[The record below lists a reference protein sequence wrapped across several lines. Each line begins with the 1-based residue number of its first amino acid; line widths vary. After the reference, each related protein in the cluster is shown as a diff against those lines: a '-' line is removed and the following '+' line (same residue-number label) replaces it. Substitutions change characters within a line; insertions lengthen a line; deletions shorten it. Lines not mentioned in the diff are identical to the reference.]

1 MGDILNC
8 RDTSNASVQN
18 TSNAS
23 KNQNEFSN
31 TDAHG
36 EINHADTRG
45 ASLRGLPQRKSPRA
59 KWHDYAGAEYFI
71 TICTKNRKLLFG
83 EIKNGAIQLTEIG
96 KCLKKQIEITEQ
108 LRDGDVLIP
117 LYCIMPNHVH
127 LIVILQSTRR
137 DASNASVQNAS
148 NASDNQNEFSNTD
161 AHGEINHADARGASL
176 QRFGPQSDNLG
187 AVVRGIK
194 SAVTKYAN
202 ENGMD
207 FAWQSRY
214 YDHIV
219 RNQHDM
225 NRIAEYIEN
234 NPAKWELDCFYQK
247 NKCLV
252 RLS

>member
-1 MGDILNC
+1 MESNSLIC
-8 RDTSNASVQN
+8 RDASNASDQN
-18 TSNAS
+18 ESNAS
-23 KNQNEFSN
+23 ESQFAMEYA
-31 TDAHG
+31 DARG
-36 EINHADTRG
+36 EINHADARG

-96 KCLKKQIEITEQ
+96 ECLKRQIEMTEQ
-108 LRDGDVLIP
+108 LRKGDVLIP

-137 DASNASVQNAS
+137 DASNASDQNAS
-148 NASDNQNEFSNTD
+148 NASENQNEFSNAD
-161 AHGEINHADARGASL
+161 ARGEINYADARGASL

-202 ENGMD
+202 ENGID

-247 NKCLV
+247 
-252 RLS
+252 S

>member
-1 MGDILNC
+1 MEIHHLIC
-8 RDTSNASVQN
+8 RDASNASVQN
-18 TSNAS
+18 VSNVFE
-23 KNQNEFSN
+23 NQIATEFA
-31 TDAHG
+31 DARG
-36 EINHADTRG
+36 EINHADARG
-45 ASLRGLPQRKSPRA
+45 ASLQQRLPQRKSPRA

-96 KCLKKQIEITEQ
+96 ECLKRQIEITEQ
-108 LRDGDVLIP
+108 LRKGDVLIP

-137 DASNASVQNAS
+137 DASNASAQNTS
-148 NASDNQNEFSNTD
+148 NASDNQNEFSNAD
-161 AHGEINHADARGASL
+161 VQGEINYADARGASL
-176 QRFGPQSDNLG
+176 QMFGPQSYNLG

-194 SAVTKYAN
+194 SSVTKYAN
-202 ENGMD
+202 ENGID

-234 NPAKWELDCFYQK
+234 NPAKWELDCFYK
-247 NKCLV
+247 K
-252 RLS
+252 S

>member
-1 MGDILNC
+1 MESHHLIC
-8 RDTSNASVQN
+8 RDASNASVQD
-18 TSNAS
+18 TSNMPD
-23 KNQNEFSN
+23 NQNELSN
-31 TDAHG
+31 EDA
-36 EINHADTRG
+36 RG
-45 ASLRGLPQRKSPRA
+45 ASLQLPQRKSPRA

-96 KCLKKQIEITEQ
+96 ECLKRQIEITEQ
-108 LRDGDVLIP
+108 LRKGDVLIP

-127 LIVILQSTRR
+127 LIVIWQSTRR
-137 DASNASVQNAS
+137 DASNASAQNAL
-148 NASDNQNEFSNTD
+148 NVSDNQNELSNAD
-161 AHGEINHADARGASL
+161 ARGEINHADARGEDARGASL

-202 ENGMD
+202 ENGID

-247 NKCLV
+247 
-252 RLS
+252 S

>member
-1 MGDILNC
+1 MLSSEYNR
-8 RDTSNASVQN
+8 RDASNASE
-18 TSNAS
+18 
-23 KNQNEFSN
+23 NQNGFSN
-31 TDAHG
+31 TGTCG
-36 EINHADTRG
+36 EINQADARG
-45 ASLRGLPQRKSPRA
+45 ASLQLPQRKSPRA

-96 KCLKKQIEITEQ
+96 ECLKKQIEITEQ
-108 LRDGDVLIP
+108 LRKGDVLIP
-117 LYCIMPNHVH
+117 MYCIMPNHVH
-127 LIVILQSTRR
+127 LIVILQPTRRDASNASDMSDNAIPPCR
-137 DASNASVQNAS
+137 DASNASVQNTS
-148 NASDNQNEFSNTD
+148 IMSENQNGFSN
-161 AHGEINHADARGASL
+161 EDARGASL

-202 ENGMD
+202 ENDID

-247 NKCLV
+247 N
-252 RLS
+252 